1 MQIHLSPRHLQL
13 TASIHQAVAI
23 QIGQLEELG
32 TDIVGAHVVL
42 LKSEAANPEERFTVK
57 VHLAVAGPDIHAED
71 SENDLYVAMERV
83 TAKLARQLRK
93 RKTAL
98 NDKRRS
104 TSQRAVKQQ
113 KAGQALPSSVRKG
126 LRSVRKAAAAV

>member
-1 MQIHLSPRHLQL
+1 MQIHLSPRHLPL

-42 LKSEAANPEERFTVK
+42 MKNETAKPETRFTVK

-71 SENDLYVAMERV
+71 SQSDLYVAMERV
-83 TAKLARQLRK
+83 TDKLARQLRK

-98 NDKRRS
+98 TDKRRS
-104 TSQRAVKQQ
+104 TSQRALAQQ
-113 KAGQALPSSVRKG
+113 KAGQALPHSVRKG
-126 LRSVRKAAAAV
+126 LRSVRKAAAI